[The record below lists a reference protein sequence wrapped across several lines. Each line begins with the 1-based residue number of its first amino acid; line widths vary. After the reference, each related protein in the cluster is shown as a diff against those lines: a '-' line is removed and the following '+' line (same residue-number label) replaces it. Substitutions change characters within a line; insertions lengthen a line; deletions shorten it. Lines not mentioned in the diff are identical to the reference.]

1 MSRCSRSHGGRARR
15 RSTRLLPPPLEPT
28 SDVVL
33 AHVYRMNDVDW
44 LGAYGESNLSVG
56 CSLPGTEF
64 AGSYSP
70 YLFLSSD
77 VGVAHGREVHG
88 QPKKFGEPILE
99 IRGDLTVG
107 VVRRNGIDV
116 LTGTMPTR
124 QRPDSL
130 DSLTRHFDFAL
141 NINLKAVDEI
151 DGRPAIRQLTARRLA
166 DVRVHECWGGPC
178 TVELRP
184 NAQAPVHRLPVR
196 RDARRPLLA
205 RRLHAR
211 PGPHYSRLSR
221 WEALTPLPLHL
232 FTPDA
237 QYADDGVIERE
248 TAGPDVDW
256 TICRERNGRTP
267 SPRRSRPG
275 GRPRGLARDADRR
288 RFHSSHSKVPGDRS
302 RRRRLRSDRPRGGGP
317 RRHPRVQYAGLW
329 HERSRR
335 PRDRADA
342 RADPRHCLLS

>member
-1 MSRCSRSHGGRARR
+1 MSGKDLRRGGLDRLTVENILAPGF
-15 RSTRLLPPPLEPT
+15 STPWDAPTVPPFPFAFRDVEVFTLAWRTSEAAVARLLPPPLEPT

-56 CSLPGTEF
+56 CSLPGANI

-88 QPKKFGEPILE
+88 QPKKLGEPLVE

-107 VVRRNGIDV
+107 LVRRNGIDV
-116 LTGTMPTR
+116 LTGTMPTK

-141 NINLKAVDEI
+141 NINLKAVDHI

-184 NAQAPVHRLPVR
+184 NAQAPIHRLPVVDMLDGLYWR
-196 RDARRPLLA
+196 AD
-205 RRLHAR
+205 
-211 PGPHYSRLSR
+211 
-221 WEALTPLPLHL
+221 
-232 FTPDA
+232 FTLVP
-237 QYADDGVIERE
+237 
-248 TAGPDVDW
+248 
-256 TICRERNGRTP
+256 GRTIHDY
-267 SPRRSRPG
+267 
-275 GRPRGLARDADRR
+275 LAA
-288 RFHSSHSKVPGDRS
+288 KT
-302 RRRRLRSDRPRGGGP
+302 
-317 RRHPRVQYAGLW
+317 
-329 HERSRR
+329 
-335 PRDRADA
+335 
-342 RADPRHCLLS
+342 